1 MWSVKIT
8 TEMNET
14 FSFLAENE
22 SEALKIVQKWL
33 NWHSE
38 TPLYGITL
46 DFVG

>member
-8 TEMNET
+8 TELSQVYEFM
-14 FSFLAENE
+14 AKDE

-33 NWHSE
+33 KWHSE